1 MDKGRQIDKTQN
13 TNARFYDNFGK
24 NGKTS
29 TKIMHPPGGIDH
41 ISLSWEI
48 KGSEQN
54 YQYGRKRFEQ
64 YDNNNFRK

>member
-29 TKIMHPPGGIDH
+29 TKITHPPGGVDH
-41 ISLSWEI
+41 ISLSWDI
-48 KGSEQN
+48 KSSEQN